1 VTIKHFFSETAEA
14 GDVAEQLVKEVF
26 AAEQPG
32 ERLVRV
38 KLVADELERFVVAVL
53 HGSIANPAYRFYA
66 VSKARREVSIVDD
79 DTAYRPRR

>member
-14 GDVAEQLVKEVF
+14 SDVAEQLVKEVF
-26 AAEQPG
+26 TVEQPN

-38 KLVADELERFVVAVL
+38 KLVADELERFVIAVL

-66 VSKARREVSIVDD
+66 VSKARREVSVIANDA
-79 DTAYRPRR
+79 AYRPR